1 MVLKTAEILSFWS
14 TEVNGCSLLLVSY
27 SPSLDVNYAF
37 VTERAYSHSGRHEM
51 NLDDEGF
58 TEMSDCVW
66 EKLRMGGGLK
76 ECSVLC
82 LITPLCVTRIHTLRL
97 LSQQPQHVVRH
108 SVQIYVC
115 HRGVFT
121 VWAAECRCVRI
132 YCFAFRD
139 CENHMIMYFHLA
151 ACHLSDKFLT
161 GNRARIARAY
171 VRWQNCM

>member
-1 MVLKTAEILSFWS
+1 MFTI
-14 TEVNGCSLLLVSY
+14 LVSY

-97 LSQQPQHVVRH
+97 LSPQPQHVVRH

-115 HRGVFT
+115 HRGVFA

-139 CENHMIMYFHLA
+139 WKSHDYVFSSRCMSPQWQVSDRKQSQDCSCICSLA
-151 ACHLSDKFLT
+151 KLHVA
-161 GNRARIARAY
+161 
-171 VRWQNCM
+171 